1 MRINHSQPRVPR
13 PESRA
18 PSRRTFL
25 KTVTVAGGGLML
37 GGYLPMPG
45 AAAQTA
51 GIFEPNVWI
60 KITPDDSV
68 RIMLTMIEMGQGVM
82 TSMPMLVAEELDF
95 DWTKIKTEWA
105 PADAKYG
112 NPNFGGQQLTAGSN
126 SVRGMWK
133 LMRESGATARAML
146 VTAAAQAWNV
156 PEHAVTTDKGEAIH
170 QASGRRL
177 RYGALVGRAAT
188 LPVPQSVALKDPKS
202 FKVLGQSVPRL
213 DVPEKVNGTAVFGI
227 DVKLPGLLTARIVRS
242 PVFGGTVAAFNA
254 DKAKA
259 TPGVRHVVQIS
270 TGIAVVADN
279 YWAAS
284 KGAQVLEVKW
294 DEGPLASLNSA
305 EIMKKYVA
313 LAQQPGQVARNDGNA
328 DAALAAAGGA
338 GMVSGGPI
346 DTRPTGA
353 EADGPTATRRA
364 GAAPGGSAVFER
376 QYEAP
381 FLAHACMEPMNCT
394 ADVRTDS
401 CDVYVPTQGQ
411 TASHQ
416 AAIAASG
423 LPAEKVKIHTTYLGG
438 GFGRRGEADFVID
451 AVEASK
457 AVGKPVKVV
466 WTREDDI
473 QHDYYRPV
481 SYARMWGALDA
492 AGQPA
497 VFKQRL
503 VQQSLMKR
511 IGGLPPNGVD
521 FISLDGAANLPYT
534 IPNVRIEYTE
544 TDPGIPFGFWR
555 SVGASFQGFVV
566 ESFIDEMATMAGKD
580 PYQFR
585 RDLLGKAPR
594 HRAVLDLAAEK
605 AGWSTPVARGRGR
618 GIALMECFGSIL
630 AQVSEVSVDQSG
642 AVRMHKIVCSVDCGW
657 SINPDT
663 IKAQM
668 EGGIVYGLTAA
679 LKGEI
684 TIDKGRV
691 VQRHFADYQML
702 RLNEMPE
709 IEVHI
714 VASTETPG
722 GIGEPS
728 TALAAGSLVNAIHAA
743 TGKRI
748 YSLPIKPAM
757 LREGTA

>member
-1 MRINHSQPRVPR
+1 MMKNLRSPIPDPRSQT
-13 PESRA
+13 
-18 PSRRTFL
+18 RRSFL
-25 KTVTVAGGGLML
+25 KTATVAGGGLMIGTYIPF
-37 GGYLPMPG
+37 GGVSAQ
-45 AAAQTA
+45 AAA
-51 GIFEPNVWI
+51 FEPNVWI
-60 KITPDDSV
+60 RITPDDNV

-133 LMRESGATARAML
+133 LMRESGAAARAML
-146 VTAAAQAWNV
+146 VSAAAQTWSV
-156 PEHAVTTDKGEAIH
+156 PENALTTDKGEVIH

-177 RYGALVGRAAT
+177 KYGALVGRAAA
-188 LPVPQSVALKDPKS
+188 LPVPSKVVLKDPKD
-202 FKVLGQSVPRL
+202 FKVLGKDVPRL
-213 DVPEKVNGTAVFGI
+213 DVPAKVNGTAVFGL
-227 DVKLPGLLTARIVRS
+227 DVKLPGLLTARVLRS
-242 PVFGGTVAAFNA
+242 PVFGGKVASFNA

-259 TPGVRHVVQIS
+259 IPGVRNVVQIS

-284 KGAQVLEVKW
+284 KGAQAVEVKW
-294 DEGPLASLNSA
+294 DEGALATLNSA
-305 EIMKKYVA
+305 DIMKRYVA
-313 LAQQPGQVARNDGNA
+313 LAQQPGKVARNDGNA
-328 DAALAAAGGA
+328 DA
-338 GMVSGGPI
+338 V
-346 DTRPTGA
+346 TGA
-353 EADGPTATRRA
+353 
-364 GAAPGGSAVFER
+364 FER

-394 ADVRTDS
+394 ADVKAGS

-423 LPAEKVKIHTTYLGG
+423 LPPNQVRIHTTYLGG
-438 GFGRRGEADFVID
+438 GFGRRGEADFVTD
-451 AVEASK
+451 AVETSK
-457 AVGKPVKVV
+457 AVGRPVKVV

-481 SYARMWGALDA
+481 SYARMWGAVDA
-492 AGQPA
+492 SGQPT

-534 IPNVRIEYTE
+534 IPHVKIEYIE
-544 TDPGIPFGFWR
+544 QDPGIPFGFWR

-566 ESFIDEMATMAGKD
+566 EAFVDELAAMAKKD

-594 HRAVLDLAAEK
+594 HKAVLELAAEK

-630 AQVSEVSVDQSG
+630 AQVSEVSVDQNG
-642 AVRMHKIVCSVDCGW
+642 AVKIHKIVCSVDCGW
-657 SINPDT
+657 AINPDT

-691 VQRHFADYQML
+691 VQKHFGDYQMM
-702 RLNEMPE
+702 RVNEMPE
-709 IEVHI
+709 IEVYI
-714 VASTETPG
+714 VPSSAEPG

-728 TALAAGSLVNAIHAA
+728 TALAAGSLVNAIYAA

-757 LREGTA
+757 LRGGTA